1 MLRVHTAVLI
11 GRFQPFHH
19 GHRALLEHALQ
30 SARQVIVVLGS
41 AHQARSP
48 KNPFFW
54 QEREQ
59 LIRAS
64 LRAEQQAQLH
74 FVPVRDYYDLPRWV
88 QAVQQGVDALVP
100 RGARI
105 GLVGHDKDASSRYL
119 RHFPDWQAIDL
130 PRQGDIDATPLRARY
145 WNLADQPKD
154 QVLADLAPSVPPT
167 TLQWLHRWMD
177 TPAYAG
183 MRAEAQALHAYRQS
197 WAQAPFTPM
206 FVTVD
211 VLALCAGRVL
221 LIQRGHHPGKDLL
234 ALPGGFLEPSD
245 TLEQSAQRELQEETG
260 LVLSPDAW
268 RTALQG
274 VEVFDHPSRSQRGR
288 TITHVYVLQLPG
300 QTPPP
305 VAGGDDAAAAHWVPL
320 ADLAARESEF
330 FEDHFHVLRRCF
342 ARFGGGPDVAL
353 A

>member
-1 MLRVHTAVLI
+1 MPHAHTAVLI
-11 GRFQPFHH
+11 GRFQPFHL
-19 GHRALLEHALQ
+19 GHLALLEHALRAAQ
-30 SARQVIVVLGS
+30 QVIVVLGS
-41 AHQARSP
+41 SYQARSP

-54 QEREQ
+54 QERAQ
-59 LIRAS
+59 LIRACLS
-64 LRAEQQAQLH
+64 AKAQQRVH
-74 FVPVRDYYDLPRWV
+74 FVPVRDYYDMQRWV

-100 RGARI
+100 AGASI
-105 GLVGHDKDASSRYL
+105 ALVGHDKDESSSYL
-119 RHFPDWQAIDL
+119 RHFPSWQAIDL
-130 PRQGDIDATPLRARY
+130 PRQGQIDGTPLRAQY
-145 WNLADQPKD
+145 WNLSDQPQA
-154 QVLADLAPSVPPT
+154 QVLADLAPSVPPA
-167 TLQWLHRWMD
+167 TLQWLQGWMD
-177 TPAYAG
+177 TPAYAA

-234 ALPGGFLEPSD
+234 ALPGGFLEPHD

-274 VEVFDHPSRSQRGR
+274 IEVFDHPSRSQRGR

-300 QTPPP
+300 DAPPP

-342 ARFGGGPDVAL
+342 ARWGGSAVPVL
-353 A
+353 P